1 MSGESLLIILMVGL
15 IAGWLAGQIVQGAP
29 GSGLSATFSSESL
42 VPSLAVGSFRN
53 SASTSA
59 RALSRQSSTPPSGRC
74 YCCWSSGSFVAEAGG
89 IEVRA
94 EVGEDAGN
102 RRLAGRSFGGSL
114 EGRAFWRVE
123 IWKRRTIERAPYQE
137 PHWRGLIAGRS
148 WIPILSEQFCTV
160 FTSAWGC
167 TRGRGDS
174 PPP

>member
-1 MSGESLLIILMVGL
+1 MPD
-15 IAGWLAGQIVQGAP
+15 GWPVKLCKAP

-59 RALSRQSSTPPSGRC
+59 RALSRRSSTPPAGRC

-89 IEVRA
+89 IEVGA

-137 PHWRGLIAGRS
+137 PHRRGLAAGRS
-148 WIPILSEQFCTV
+148 WDPV
-160 FTSAWGC
+160 V
-167 TRGRGDS
+167 S
-174 PPP
+174 PTNVEHPPCPDGMTQHAAVTGSVSV